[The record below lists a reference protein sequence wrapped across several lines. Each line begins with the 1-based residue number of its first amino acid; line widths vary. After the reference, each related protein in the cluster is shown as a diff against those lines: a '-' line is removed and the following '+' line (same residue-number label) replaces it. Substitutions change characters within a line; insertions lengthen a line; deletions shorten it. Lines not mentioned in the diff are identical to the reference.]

1 MTPATT
7 RKLGL
12 GHFAYLRAIVQG
24 LDTAACWERYLAIEG
39 QSSDAR
45 LVRSTTAWI
54 RAELVRA
61 SLRADRHGVAR
72 LMKLE
77 VQRLG
82 RPDPQLPSLDQFA
95 EEHGLEDSS
104 QAEQLAAY
112 AEHHGQT
119 TRRQQRRQR
128 LIARQLDALRWLELQ
143 VAQTPQPGDAVR
155 AWFAPHLAGHL
166 EAVGLLFL
174 GQLVE
179 RVNGIG
185 RHWWAG
191 IPAIGAT
198 KAARLVA
205 WLRLHGSSLGLPPGP
220 HIDTPRQALDT
231 AARQAVVTA
240 ATAVRP
246 LDKLVVPA
254 ELDGRAGLY
263 RRPQAQCLL
272 AADNDLAAVN
282 AWIASKTAQSHTQR
296 AYRKEAERF
305 VLWAIVQ
312 RGKPLSSMQQE
323 DCVAYRDFLAD
334 PGPRARWCGPRSH
347 PRWSPA
353 WRPFEGPLSTTAQRY
368 ALTVLKNL
376 YGFLVDQN
384 YLMGNPWRSI
394 SVPRSAAPRLQTG
407 RSLSPAQWRWVEQ
420 QADALEST
428 STHRRLRVALRLL
441 YRTGLRLS
449 EVVAARAGDL
459 SWVEYPAEGDDP
471 AEQGWML
478 QVVGKGHKLRE
489 VPVPEAVVDELN
501 DYLASRGCK
510 ADVQH
515 ADNQDTHLLGKASDW
530 AERAPGL
537 ASRIEMSPADGIAGT
552 TLYEQLKAFFGTCAM
567 QLRAQGDIK
576 GAQRLE
582 RASTH
587 WLRHSHASHM
597 IAQGLPVE
605 IVQQNLGH
613 ASLATTTLYVTTEQR
628 RRLQASKKAWGG

>member
-1 MTPATT
+1 MNPPLT

-45 LVRSTTAWI
+45 LVRSVTAWI
-54 RAELVRA
+54 RSELVRA
-61 SLRADRHGVAR
+61 SLRADRHGLAR
-72 LMKLE
+72 LMKLD

-82 RPDPQLPSLDQFA
+82 RPDPQQPSLEQFA
-95 EEHGLEDSS
+95 EEHELEDAS

-112 AEHHGQT
+112 TAHHGQT

-155 AWFAPHLAGHL
+155 AWFAPHLASHL
-166 EAVGLLFL
+166 EAAGIPLL

-179 RVNGIG
+179 RIHGIG
-185 RHWWAG
+185 HHWWRG

-198 KAARLVA
+198 KAARLLA
-205 WLRLHGSSLGLPPGP
+205 WLRLHASSLGLPPSP
-220 HIDTPRQALDT
+220 HIYTPRQALDT
-231 AARQAVVTA
+231 TARQAVVTA

-246 LDKLVVPA
+246 LDKFIVPA
-254 ELDGRAGLY
+254 ALDGRAGLY

-282 AWIASKTAQSHTQR
+282 AWIASKAAQSHTQR

-312 RGKPLSSMQQE
+312 RGKPLSSMHQE
-323 DCVAYRDFLAD
+323 DCVAYREFLAD
-334 PGPRARWCGPRSH
+334 PSPRGRWCGPRSH

-376 YGFLVDQN
+376 YAFLVDQN
-384 YLMGNPWRSI
+384 YLMGNPWRAI
-394 SVPRSAAPRLQTG
+394 SVPRSATPRLQTG
-407 RSLSPAQWRWVEQ
+407 RSLSPAQWQWVEQ

-428 STHRRLRVALRLL
+428 SAHRRLRLALRLL
-441 YRTGLRLS
+441 YATGLRLS
-449 EVVAARAGDL
+449 EVVAAQAGDL
-459 SWVEYPAEGDDP
+459 RWVEYPADGEGP

-478 QVVGKGHKLRE
+478 QVLGKGHKLRE
-489 VPVPEAVVDELN
+489 VPVPDAVVDELSG
-501 DYLASRGCK
+501 YLASRGCP

-515 ADNQDTHLLGKASDW
+515 PDNQATHLLGKASDW

-537 ASRIEMSPADGIAGT
+537 AAQIEMTAADGIAGT
-552 TLYEQLKAFFGTCAM
+552 TLYEQIKAFFGRCAR
-567 QLRAQGDIK
+567 QLEARGDLQ

-597 IAQGLPVE
+597 IAKGLPVE
-605 IVQQNLGH
+605 IAQQNLGH

-628 RRLQASKKAWGG
+628 RRLQASKKAWSA